1 MKTKIKTII
10 TLLLL
15 LYAAAASSQELKG
28 FVVDRHTGDTIPFAS
43 LIYKGHHVSAP
54 GEADGSFSIERHNGW
69 TLTVKAVGY
78 KTETISIKEST
89 PQPLIVKMKSETKRL
104 DEVVVKSKKKSKY
117 SRKNNPAVEL
127 MKRVIEAKKRTDL
140 ENHDFYQYDK
150 YQKITLAVNDVTPD
164 ELEFVQKKNQQWMV
178 DQVEMCPLNN
188 KLILPLSIDETVS
201 QHIYRKDP
209 KSSKDIILGQQSKGV
224 NQLIET
230 GNILNTLLKDI
241 FTDVDIY
248 DDQVR
253 LLQYYFTSPIGKDAI
268 SFYRFYIED
277 TVYVGRDQ
285 CYHLQFTP
293 NNQQDFG
300 FRGEL
305 FILTDS
311 SLHVKRCSLTIPK
324 RSDVNFVD
332 NLRIE
337 QEYTQLPNGE
347 WVLTIDNMIVE
358 MVVSKL
364 LSKAAVIR
372 STYLHDY
379 AFDPIPAK
387 KFKGKAKTKV
397 DPTARMKDEEFW
409 AKTRGVELSKS
420 EESMDDFIKNMTQIK
435 GFKYILF
442 GVKTLI
448 ENHVEIGGGINK
460 KSKFDLGP
468 INTIISHNFVD
479 GLRLRLSGQTTSALH
494 PHFFWKGYY
503 AYGKDTK
510 KHYYNTQFTYS
521 FNRKDYLPHEFPVK
535 TLSFTSTYD
544 VMSPSDKF
552 LHTDKDNVFTA
563 FKWKKAD
570 EMYFYRRQQ
579 LKFDWETESGFR
591 ATFNAKV
598 ESNEP
603 TGSLAFKRLS
613 DSAPVNKL
621 RTSEMSLSL
630 VYCPGR
636 TYVNTKQHRV
646 AINFDAPEYTLSHT
660 IGFDGLLGG
669 QYRYNFTELGIYKR
683 FWLNSWGKFDCR
695 VKIGAQWNKVPFPLL
710 ILPPTSLSYVI
721 DEGAF
726 ALMDNMEFLND
737 RYATVHL
744 SWDLNGKILNRI
756 PLIHKLKWREVIG
769 IKGMVGRLTD
779 KNNPFLPENAS
790 SDFLFE
796 FPADAHLMHGI
807 EPYWEMRV
815 GIHNIFKFFEVDYV
829 RRLSYMG
836 NHGAQR
842 HGVRFGF
849 EFTF

>member
-1 MKTKIKTII
+1 
-10 TLLLL
+10 
-15 LYAAAASSQELKG
+15 
-28 FVVDRHTGDTIPFAS
+28 
-43 LIYKGHHVSAP
+43 
-54 GEADGSFSIERHNGW
+54 
-69 TLTVKAVGY
+69 
-78 KTETISIKEST
+78 
-89 PQPLIVKMKSETKRL
+89 
-104 DEVVVKSKKKSKY
+104 
-117 SRKNNPAVEL
+117 
-127 MKRVIEAKKRTDL
+127 
-140 ENHDFYQYDK
+140 
-150 YQKITLAVNDVTPD
+150 
-164 ELEFVQKKNQQWMV
+164 
-178 DQVEMCPLNN
+178 
-188 KLILPLSIDETVS
+188 
-201 QHIYRKDP
+201 
-209 KSSKDIILGQQSKGV
+209 
-224 NQLIET
+224 
-230 GNILNTLLKDI
+230 
-241 FTDVDIY
+241 
-248 DDQVR
+248 
-253 LLQYYFTSPIGKDAI
+253 
-268 SFYRFYIED
+268 
-277 TVYVGRDQ
+277 
-285 CYHLQFTP
+285 
-293 NNQQDFG
+293 
-300 FRGEL
+300 
-305 FILTDS
+305 
-311 SLHVKRCSLTIPK
+311 
-324 RSDVNFVD
+324 
-332 NLRIE
+332 
-337 QEYTQLPNGE
+337 
-347 WVLTIDNMIVE
+347 
-358 MVVSKL
+358 
-364 LSKAAVIR
+364 
-372 STYLHDY
+372 
-379 AFDPIPAK
+379 
-387 KFKGKAKTKV
+387 
-397 DPTARMKDEEFW
+397 
-409 AKTRGVELSKS
+409 
-420 EESMDDFIKNMTQIK
+420 
-435 GFKYILF
+435 
-442 GVKTLI
+442 
-448 ENHVEIGGGINK
+448 
-460 KSKFDLGP
+460 
-468 INTIISHNFVD
+468 
-479 GLRLRLSGQTTSALH
+479 
-494 PHFFWKGYY
+494 
-503 AYGKDTK
+503 
-510 KHYYNTQFTYS
+510 
-521 FNRKDYLPHEFPVK
+521 
-535 TLSFTSTYD
+535 
-544 VMSPSDKF
+544 
-552 LHTDKDNVFTA
+552 
-563 FKWKKAD
+563 
-570 EMYFYRRQQ
+570 MYFYRRQQ

-779 KNNPFLPENAS
+779 KNNPFLPENAN